1 MQVQADQ
8 APNTP
13 APAAAE
19 SDPAPAPAAIAP
31 APAAI
36 APAPAAI
43 APAPATPAV
52 ESPAAAAPAAAAP
65 AADAAPAVEA
75 PATPAIETP
84 LSVPASAD
92 VQEAVD
98 NAIATIGTA
107 PSEVSDAAA
116 APVSK
121 ITSGSVF
128 LLGLGLLTIFII
140 YLAAESTRRKRIFGS
155 ILTVSVAALCV
166 WLFGTLGMEKGI
178 ELQGGVSMEIKIKP
192 GQGREVTKDT
202 QDQAISVLTKRFNDL
217 GTGEVLLAPSGADGI
232 FLQMPGVGQEELERI
247 KETLEKVAQLEFSIL
262 HPQSSFLGAQVAS
275 GGQVIPGYEALPY
288 KEELDDNG
296 EKLPTRYGLVKIKRD
311 MSGKNVAKAGYFY
324 GDKGDSISVDF
335 TSEGAKIMGPL
346 TNANQGQPLAIILD
360 DVILSSPV
368 VQEPFSSGC
377 SITGDFT
384 QAEALA
390 LASALENP
398 LQNPIEI
405 ELSNYISPTMGEVS
419 VRQGIYSGITGLTMT
434 LIFILLYYRF
444 AGIVALIGLSTCIL
458 IIFGTMA
465 LFQFT
470 LTLPGIAGIILS
482 IGMAVDANVLIYE
495 RLREELAEGKS
506 LRASIDTA
514 YEKAFS
520 SIMDSN
526 LTTLFTAI
534 ILYFV
539 ADGTVKGFAVTLV
552 IGIFATL
559 FGALIV
565 TRVCFTWIMDAK
577 FFKKLS
583 FMNLAP
589 KRIFDFLSHARP
601 WLIFSAVSVIISMI
615 AIPLIDP
622 RGVELKGG
630 DSITIRSSEGLT
642 KQNIIES
649 ITKLDLGAVPIV
661 QEQHPVGDGGSFFL
675 VRTPDNTADTVIEH
689 LEEDM
694 NVKLTDTTVSSVG
707 SAVGKSMLY
716 SSVLALF
723 LGILAILAYVTL
735 RYEFSFAIGVIV
747 ALVHDV
753 VIALGVATLLGQE
766 LSLIVVGALL
776 TIAGYSVNDTIVIFD
791 RVREGLATKRGEVK
805 DIMNYSL
812 NKTLSRT
819 ILTSATTLF
828 TVLVLL
834 IFGGPGLRSFA
845 VVLTIGLIAGTYSTL
860 FIAAPIVLW
869 WAKRTGTNLRRE
881 VLDTEQSKIEAAGG
895 PAAQVV

>member
-1 MQVQADQ
+1 M
-8 APNTP
+8 
-13 APAAAE
+13 
-19 SDPAPAPAAIAP
+19 
-31 APAAI
+31 
-36 APAPAAI
+36 
-43 APAPATPAV
+43 
-52 ESPAAAAPAAAAP
+52 
-65 AADAAPAVEA
+65 
-75 PATPAIETP
+75 
-84 LSVPASAD
+84 PASAD
-92 VQEAVD
+92 IQEAVD
-98 NAIATIGTA
+98 NAVATIGTSPA
-107 PSEVSDAAA
+107 DTTDSVPVAATGISSEW
-116 APVSK
+116 
-121 ITSGSVF
+121 VF
-128 LLGLGLLTIFII
+128 LLGLGLLTVFIV

-155 ILTVSVAALCV
+155 VLSVAVAAISV
-166 WLFGTLGMEKGI
+166 WLFSTLGMEKGI
-178 ELQGGVSMEIKIKP
+178 ELQGGVSMEIKIRP
-192 GQGREVTKDT
+192 GEGREITKDT
-202 QDQAISVLTKRFNDL
+202 QDQAIGVLASRFNAL
-217 GTGEVLLAPSGADGI
+217 GTGEVFLAPSGPDGI
-232 FLQMPGVGQEELERI
+232 FLQMPGVGQEELENI
-247 KETLEKVAQLEFSIL
+247 QETLEKVAQLEFSIL
-262 HPQSSFLGAQVAS
+262 HPQSDFLGSQVAS

-296 EKLPTRYGLVKIKRD
+296 EKLPVRYGLVKIKRD
-311 MSGKNVAKAGYFY
+311 MSGKNVASANYFY

-335 TSEGAKIMGPL
+335 TGEGAKIMGPL

-368 VQEPFSSGC
+368 IQEPFSSGC
-377 SITGDFT
+377 SITGNFT

-390 LASALENP
+390 LASSLENP

-405 ELSNYISPTMGEVS
+405 EFSNYISPTMGEVS
-419 VRQGIYSGITGLTMT
+419 VRQGIISGVSGLILT
-434 LIFILLYYRF
+434 LIFILFYYRF
-444 AGIVALIGLSTCIL
+444 AGIVALIGLSTGIL

-506 LRASIDTA
+506 LRASIETA

-534 ILYFV
+534 ILYVV
-539 ADGTVKGFAVTLV
+539 ADGTVKGFAVTVV

-559 FGALIV
+559 FGALVV
-565 TRVCFTWIMDAK
+565 TRVCFTWMMDAK
-577 FFKKLS
+577 SFKKLT
-583 FMNLAP
+583 FMNFAP

-615 AIPLIDP
+615 AIPAIDP

-630 DSITIRSSEGLT
+630 DSITIRSTEGLT
-642 KQNIIES
+642 KEGIIAS
-649 ITKLDLGAVPIV
+649 ITKLDLGAAPIV
-661 QEQHPVGDGGSFFL
+661 QEQQPVGDDGTFFL
-675 VRTPDNTADTVIEH
+675 VRTPDNTADKVLEH

-694 NVKLTDTTVSSVG
+694 KVTLEDTTVSSVG
-707 SAVGKSMLY
+707 SAVGKSMLF
-716 SSVLALF
+716 SSMLAMG

-735 RYEFSFAIGVIV
+735 RYELSFAVGVIA
-747 ALVHDV
+747 ALIHDV
-753 VIALGVATLLGQE
+753 VVALGIATLMGQE

-776 TIAGYSVNDTIVIFD
+776 TIAGYSVNDTIVVFD

-805 DIMNYSL
+805 DIMNYAL

-819 ILTSATTLF
+819 ILTSSTTLF

-845 VVLTIGLIAGTYSTL
+845 VILTIGLIAGTYSTL

-881 VLDTEQSKIEAAGG
+881 VLDTEQSKIEAAAG
-895 PAAQVV
+895 PAAQQI

>member
-1 MQVQADQ
+1 MQVQADK
-8 APNTP
+8 APEAP
-13 APAAAE
+13 APSAAE
-19 SDPAPAPAAIAP
+19 TPPAPAPAPDGAGAETPAP
-31 APAAI
+31 APAI
-36 APAPAAI
+36 PVNE
-43 APAPATPAV
+43 TP
-52 ESPAAAAPAAAAP
+52 EAAPAAP
-65 AADAAPAVEA
+65 
-75 PATPAIETP
+75 TIGTP

-92 VQEAVD
+92 IREAVD
-98 NAIATIGTA
+98 NAVATIGTA
-107 PSEVSDAAA
+107 PSDTTDPVPVAAA
-116 APVSK
+116 GIPSEW
-121 ITSGSVF
+121 VF
-128 LLGLGLLTIFII
+128 LIGLGLLTTFIVYI
-140 YLAAESTRRKRIFGS
+140 AAESTRMKRIYGS
-155 ILTVSVAALCV
+155 VLTVAVAAISVL
-166 WLFGTLGMEKGI
+166 LFSYLGMEKGI
-178 ELQGGVSMEIKIKP
+178 ELQGGVSMEIKIRP
-192 GQGREVTKDT
+192 AEGREITKDT
-202 QDQAISVLTKRFNDL
+202 QDQAIGVLASRFNAL
-217 GTGEVLLAPSGADGI
+217 GTGEVFLAPSGSDGI

-247 KETLEKVAQLEFSIL
+247 QETLEKVAQLEFSIL
-262 HPQSSFLGAQVAS
+262 HPQSSFLAAQVAS

-288 KEELDDNG
+288 KEEVDKNG
-296 EKLPTRYGLVKIKRD
+296 EKRPTRYGLVKIKRD
-311 MSGKNVAKAGYFY
+311 MSGKNVAKARYVY
-324 GDKGDSISVDF
+324 GDKGDSISVAF
-335 TSEGAKIMGPL
+335 TGEGAKIMGPL

-368 VQEPFSSGC
+368 IQEPFSTGC
-377 SITGDFT
+377 SITGSFT

-405 ELSNYISPTMGEVS
+405 EFSNSITPTMGEVS
-419 VRQGIYSGITGLTMT
+419 VRQGIVSGIAGLCIT
-434 LIFILLYYRF
+434 LIFILFYYRF
-444 AGIVALIGLSTCIL
+444 AGIVALIGLSSCIL

-506 LRASIDTA
+506 LRASIETA

-534 ILYFV
+534 ILYVV
-539 ADGTVKGFAVTLV
+539 ADGTVKGFAVTVV

-559 FGALIV
+559 FGALVV

-577 FFKKLS
+577 FFKKLT
-583 FMNLAP
+583 FMDFAP

-601 WLIFSAVSVIISMI
+601 WLIFSAVAVIISMI
-615 AIPLIDP
+615 AIPAIDP

-630 DSITIRSSEGLT
+630 DSITIRSTEGLT
-642 KQNIIES
+642 KEGIIDS
-649 ITKLDLGAVPIV
+649 ITKLDLGAAPIV
-661 QEQHPVGDGGSFFL
+661 QEQQPVGDDGTFFL
-675 VRTPDNTADTVIEH
+675 VRTPDNTADTVIQH

-694 NVKLTDTTVSSVG
+694 KVTLNDTTVSSVG
-707 SAVGKSMLY
+707 SAIGKSMLF
-716 SSVLALF
+716 SSILAMG

-735 RYEFSFAIGVIV
+735 RYELSFAVGVIA
-747 ALVHDV
+747 ALIHDV
-753 VIALGVATLLGQE
+753 VVALGIATLMGQE

-776 TIAGYSVNDTIVIFD
+776 TIAGYSVNDTIVVFD

-805 DIMNYSL
+805 DIMNYAL

-819 ILTSATTLF
+819 ILTSSTTLF

-845 VVLTIGLIAGTYSTL
+845 VILTIGLIAGTYSTL

-881 VLDTEQSKIEAAGG
+881 VLDTEQSKIEASGG
-895 PAAQVV
+895 PAAQAV

>member
-8 APNTP
+8 AQDAP

-19 SDPAPAPAAIAP
+19 
-31 APAAI
+31 
-36 APAPAAI
+36 
-43 APAPATPAV
+43 T
-52 ESPAAAAPAAAAP
+52 APAAAAP
-65 AADAAPAVEA
+65 APAPAPAPAAPAVETPA
-75 PATPAIETP
+75 PAPAAPAVESPAPAVPAAAETPAAPAADAPAAPAVETP

-92 VQEAVD
+92 IQEAVD
-98 NAIATIGTA
+98 NAVATIGTSPTDTA
-107 PSEVSDAAA
+107 EPVPVAATGISSEW
-116 APVSK
+116 
-121 ITSGSVF
+121 VF
-128 LLGLGLLTIFII
+128 LLGLGLLTVFIVYI
-140 YLAAESTRRKRIFGS
+140 ASESTRRKRIFGS
-155 ILTVSVAALCV
+155 ILTVAVAAISV
-166 WLFGTLGMEKGI
+166 WLYSTLGMEKGI
-178 ELQGGVSMEIKIKP
+178 ELQGGVSMEIKIRP
-192 GQGREVTKDT
+192 GEGREITKDT
-202 QDQAISVLTKRFNDL
+202 QDQAIDVLASRFNSMS
-217 GTGEVLLAPSGADGI
+217 TREVFLAPSGPDGI
-232 FLQMPGVGQEELERI
+232 FLQMPGVGQQELENI
-247 KETLEKVAQLEFSIL
+247 QATLEKVAQLEFSIL
-262 HPQSSFLGAQVAS
+262 HPQSSFLASQVAS

-296 EKLPTRYGLVKIKRD
+296 EKLPVRYGLVKIKRD
-311 MSGKNVAKAGYFY
+311 MSGKNVASANYFY

-335 TSEGAKIMGPL
+335 TGEGAKIMGPL

-368 VQEPFSSGC
+368 IQEPFSSGC
-377 SITGDFT
+377 SITGSFT

-405 ELSNYISPTMGEVS
+405 EFSNYISPTMGEVS
-419 VRQGIYSGITGLTMT
+419 VRQGVVSGIAGLCLT
-434 LIFILLYYRF
+434 LIFILFYYRF

-506 LRASIDTA
+506 LRAAIETA

-534 ILYFV
+534 ILYVV

-559 FGALIV
+559 FGSLIV

-577 FFKKLS
+577 FFKKLT
-583 FMNLAP
+583 FMDFSP
-589 KRIFDFLSHARP
+589 KRVFDFLSHARP
-601 WLIFSAVSVIISMI
+601 WLIFSAVAVVISMI
-615 AIPLIDP
+615 AIPAIDP

-630 DSITIRSSEGLT
+630 DSITIRSTEGLT
-642 KQNIIES
+642 KQGIIDS
-649 ITKLDLGAVPIV
+649 ITKLDLGATPIV
-661 QEQHPVGDGGSFFL
+661 QEQQPVGDDGTFFL
-675 VRTPDNTADTVIEH
+675 VRTPDNTADKVLEH

-694 NVKLTDTTVSSVG
+694 KVTLEDTTVSSVG
-707 SAVGKSMLY
+707 SAVGKSMLL
-716 SSVLALF
+716 SSLLAMG
-723 LGILAILAYVTL
+723 LGVLAILAYVTL
-735 RYEFSFAIGVIV
+735 RYELSFAVGVIA
-747 ALVHDV
+747 ALIHDV
-753 VIALGVATLLGQE
+753 VVALGVATLMGQE

-776 TIAGYSVNDTIVIFD
+776 TIAGYSVNDTIVVFD

-819 ILTSATTLF
+819 ILTSSTTLF

-881 VLDTEQSKIEAAGG
+881 VLDTEQSKIEAAAG
-895 PAAQVV
+895 PAAQQI

>member
-8 APNTP
+8 AKDTP
-13 APAAAE
+13 APTAAE
-19 SDPAPAPAAIAP
+19 NAPAPASASEAP
-31 APAAI
+31 AVT
-36 APAPAAI
+36 
-43 APAPATPAV
+43 PAPATPAV
-52 ESPAAAAPAAAAP
+52 ATPAPAVATPAAPAAQ
-65 AADAAPAVEA
+65 AAPAVE
-75 PATPAIETP
+75 TP
-84 LSVPASAD
+84 LTVPASAD

-98 NAIATIGTA
+98 NAVATIGTSPA
-107 PSEVSDAAA
+107 DTSDPVPVEAAGI
-116 APVSK
+116 S
-121 ITSGSVF
+121 SQGVF
-128 LLGLGLLTIFII
+128 LLGLGLLTVFII

-155 ILTVSVAALCV
+155 VLTVAVAAISV
-166 WLFGTLGMEKGI
+166 WLYSTLGMEKGI

-192 GQGREVTKDT
+192 AEGREVTKDT
-202 QDQAISVLTKRFNDL
+202 QDQAIGVLMGRFNAMA
-217 GTGEVLLAPSGADGI
+217 TGEVFLAPSGDDGI

-247 KETLEKVAQLEFSIL
+247 QETLEKVAQLEFSIL

-288 KEELDDNG
+288 KEELDSNG
-296 EKLPTRYGLVKIKRD
+296 EKLPVRYGLVKIKRD
-311 MSGKNVAKAGYFY
+311 MSGKNVSKANYFY

-360 DVILSSPV
+360 NVILSSPV
-368 VQEPFSSGC
+368 VQEPFSTGC
-377 SITGDFT
+377 SITGNFT

-405 ELSNYISPTMGEVS
+405 EFSNYISPTMGEVS
-419 VRQGIYSGITGLTMT
+419 VRQGVVSGIAGLCLT
-434 LIFILLYYRF
+434 LIFILFYYRF
-444 AGIVALIGLSTCIL
+444 AGIVALIGLSSCIL

-506 LRASIDTA
+506 LRASIETA

-534 ILYFV
+534 ILYTV

-559 FGALIV
+559 FGSLVV
-565 TRVCFTWIMDAK
+565 TRVCFSWIVDKK
-577 FFKKLS
+577 FFKKLT
-583 FMNLAP
+583 FMNFAP
-589 KRIFDFLSHARP
+589 KRVFDFLSHARP
-601 WLIFSAVSVIISMI
+601 WLIFSSVAVIISMI
-615 AIPLIDP
+615 AIPAIDP

-630 DSITIRSSEGLT
+630 DSITIRSTEGLT
-642 KQNIIES
+642 KQGIIDS
-649 ITKLDLGAVPIV
+649 ITKLDLGAEPIV
-661 QEQHPVGDGGSFFL
+661 QEQQPVGDDGTFFL
-675 VRTPDNTADTVIEH
+675 VRTPDNTADTVLKHI
-689 LEEDM
+689 EEDM
-694 NVKLTDTTVSSVG
+694 KVTLEDTTVSSVG
-707 SAVGKSMLY
+707 SAVGKSMLF
-716 SSVLALF
+716 SSMLAMG

-735 RYEFSFAIGVIV
+735 RYELSFALGVIA
-747 ALVHDV
+747 ALIHDV
-753 VIALGVATLLGQE
+753 VVALGIATLMGQE

-776 TIAGYSVNDTIVIFD
+776 TIAGYSVNDTIVVFD

-805 DIMNYSL
+805 DIMNYAL

-819 ILTSATTLF
+819 ILTSSTTLF

-845 VVLTIGLIAGTYSTL
+845 VILTIGLIAGTYSTL

-881 VLDTEQSKIEAAGG
+881 VLDTEQSKIEAAAG
-895 PAAQVV
+895 PAAQQI